1 MRIKL
6 FLTIIAIAATSFN
19 VQAQTD
25 AVPDYML
32 ANQLQAIIGKI
43 GLPVDSA
50 SVYIKDF
57 KLVPGTKPSET
68 VYSSRLDSAV
78 FIVFKTDENNH
89 ILVILTTMPTTFLS
103 TVKKFISNMGMIPSG
118 TEAPPGYTAYATP
131 KYAAFLNPEIKA
143 GTLSLVLLQGGK

>member
-1 MRIKL
+1 MIVI
-6 FLTIIAIAATSFN
+6 TGSSVS
-19 VQAQTD
+19 VQAQNDT
-25 AVPDYML
+25 VPDHML
-32 ANQLQAIIGKI
+32 ANQLQAIIVKI

-50 SVYIKDF
+50 SVHIKDF

-78 FIVFKTDENNH
+78 YIVFKTDENNH
-89 ILVILTTMPTTFLS
+89 ILVILTSMPTTFLS
-103 TVKKFISNMGMIPSG
+103 TVKKFIANMGMIPSG
-118 TEAPPGYTAYATP
+118 TEAPPGYTAYANP

>member
-1 MRIKL
+1 MIVITL
-6 FLTIIAIAATSFN
+6 SSFS
-19 VQAQTD
+19 VQAQNDT
-25 AVPDYML
+25 VPDQML
-32 ANQLQAIIGKI
+32 ANQLQAIIVKI

-78 FIVFKTDENNH
+78 YIVFKTDENNH
-89 ILVILTTMPTTFLS
+89 ILVILSSMPATFLS
-103 TVKKFISNMGMIPSG
+103 TVKKFIANMGMIPSG

-131 KYAAFLNPEIKA
+131 KYAAFLNPAIKE

>member
-1 MRIKL
+1 MRLKL
-6 FLTIIAIAATSFN
+6 LFIIIAITASSFS
-19 VQAQTD
+19 VQAQND
-25 AVPDYML
+25 VPDYML
-32 ANQLQAIIGKI
+32 ANQLQAIIEKI

-50 SVYIKDF
+50 SAYIKDF

-89 ILVILTTMPTTFLS
+89 ILVILTSMPATFLS
-103 TVKKFISNMGMIPSG
+103 TVKKFIANMGMIPSG
-118 TEAPPGYTAYATP
+118 TEAPPGYTAYATS
-131 KYAAFLNPEIKA
+131 KYAAFLNPAIKA

>member
-1 MRIKL
+1 MIVTTGSN
-6 FLTIIAIAATSFN
+6 FS
-19 VQAQTD
+19 VQAQNDTI
-25 AVPDYML
+25 PDHML
-32 ANQLQAIIGKI
+32 ANQLQAIIVKI

-78 FIVFKTDENNH
+78 YIVFKTDENNH
-89 ILVILTTMPTTFLS
+89 ILVILTSMPTTFLS
-103 TVKKFISNMGMIPSG
+103 TVKKFIANMGMVPSG
-118 TEAPPGYTAYATP
+118 TEAPAGYTAYANP